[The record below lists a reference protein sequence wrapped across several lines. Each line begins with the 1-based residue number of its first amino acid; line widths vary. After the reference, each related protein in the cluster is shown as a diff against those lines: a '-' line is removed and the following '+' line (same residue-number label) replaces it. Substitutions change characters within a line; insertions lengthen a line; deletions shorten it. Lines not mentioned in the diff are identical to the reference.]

1 MVLTSPQ
8 LLRVWLC
15 PQKSQDCIKQ
25 HLRMQLPSQ
34 NKWSA
39 ARTLSCTTT
48 SQAGPL
54 ISKSK
59 AAQNLSVA
67 QLMRNAR
74 ATQTGPG
81 GPSVQIAPTAHMS
94 NGSPHGT
101 TVTPSIN
108 VFIVIMT
115 LDGPWLTSIGVPGT
129 LQRHRVSP
137 FSPAQSLCS
146 S

>member
-8 LLRVWLC
+8 LVRVWLC

-25 HLRMQLPSQ
+25 HLRMQLLRQ
-34 NKWSA
+34 NRWSA

-48 SQAGPL
+48 SQASPL
-54 ISKSK
+54 ISKTK

-94 NGSPHGT
+94 AGSPPGT
-101 TVTPSIN
+101 SITPSIN
-108 VFIVIMT
+108 IYQCNHHVLRARGF
-115 LDGPWLTSIGVPGT
+115 PGT
-129 LQRHRVSP
+129 LQQHQVHR
-137 FSPAQSLCS
+137 FHRKITL
-146 S
+146 